1 MPECECSWLVVAF
14 GIRFTDA
21 AMRCWCFQAAD
32 EAKEAAAKKTAEIAE
47 STATKASGIR

>member
-14 GIRFTDA
+14 GTHVADA
-21 AMRCWCFQAAD
+21 AMHCWCCQAAD